1 MNMQGEVQLVRETL
15 EGIVEPS
22 VATSVLF
29 DSLSVWGRGIPQGP
43 SEVLELVR
51 GPLKDM
57 LHRRIGD
64 EAGPALAVLEAHL
77 ISIANPVSVPPSLP
91 PEPLEDDFPE
101 LEESGDLDVV
111 LDIDFDEDDENDTM
125 TAQMTAMEQP
135 VIVLVVAGYREF
147 AQRLTAAIGME
158 RVHTITVGDVNE
170 LRHSAFSTSPQ
181 IVVVDAAQPAAVAA
195 PDLARALKA
204 LPDATISFVWGEET
218 RYGKELRL
226 RLEQL
231 EARSLFLAREEGI
244 EPLLDLVLSRY
255 KTATLPP
262 PPR

>member
-1 MNMQGEVQLVRETL
+1 MQGEVQLVRETL

-29 DSLSVWGRGIPQGP
+29 DSLSLWGRGIPQGA

-51 GPLKDM
+51 GPLRDM
-57 LHRRIGD
+57 LHQRIGD
-64 EAGPALAVLEAHL
+64 EAGPALAILEAQL
-77 ISIANPVSVPPSLP
+77 LSITSAEPSGGDP
-91 PEPLEDDFPE
+91 GDEDLEVDVE
-101 LEESGDLDVV
+101 LEFDIDLD
-111 LDIDFDEDDENDTM
+111 DDDDENDTL
-125 TAQMTAMEQP
+125 TAQMVAVDQP

-147 AQRLTAAIGME
+147 AQRLTAAIGVD
-158 RVHTITVGDVNE
+158 RVHTVTVGDVGE
-170 LRHSAFSTSPQ
+170 LRHAAFSTSPQ
-181 IVVVDAAQPAAVAA
+181 IVVVDAAQPAAVA
-195 PDLARALKA
+195 PSELARALKA

-218 RYGKELRL
+218 QYGRELRS

-231 EARSLFLAREEGI
+231 AARSLFLARTEGI

-262 PPR
+262 PPRG